1 MAEFTDE
8 QLRVRDAARKDNQR
22 RWEALDTMTRPEL
35 EAAAAEVVAGR
46 QRGRQGRLDASP
58 EIGDAV
64 DRAVLSA
71 IPLEDLRRLVAS
83 SLPVF

>member
-1 MAEFTDE
+1 
-8 QLRVRDAARKDNQR
+8 
-22 RWEALDTMTRPEL
+22 
-35 EAAAAEVVAGR
+35 
-46 QRGRQGRLDASP
+46 
-58 EIGDAV
+58 V

>member
-8 QLRVRDAARKDNQR
+8 QLRVRDAARKDAQR

-46 QRGRQGRLDASP
+46 QRGRQGRLGASP
-58 EIGDAV
+58 EIGDVV

-71 IPLEDLRRLVAS
+71 IPSADLRRLVAS

>member
-1 MAEFTDE
+1 MADFTDE
-8 QLRVRDAARKDNQR
+8 QQRARDVARRDAQR
-22 RWEALDTMTRPEL
+22 RWEALDTMSRPEL
-35 EAAAAEVVAGR
+35 EAAAGEVVAGR

-58 EIGDAV
+58 EIGDVV

>member
-8 QLRVRDAARKDNQR
+8 QLRVRDAARKDAQR

-46 QRGRQGRLDASP
+46 QRGRQGRLGASP
-58 EIGDAV
+58 EIGDVV

>member
-8 QLRVRDAARKDNQR
+8 QLRVRDAARKDAQR

-58 EIGDAV
+58 ELGDAV
-64 DRAVLSA
+64 DRAVLPA

>member
-8 QLRVRDAARKDNQR
+8 QLRVRDVARKDAQR
-22 RWEALDTMTRPEL
+22 RGEALESMSRPEL

>member
-8 QLRVRDAARKDNQR
+8 QLRARDVARKDAQR
-22 RWEALDTMTRPEL
+22 RWEALESMSRPEL